1 MYNNNNYYNNRQTF
15 QNVGYQSMNTY
26 NNVPAFN
33 QQQVLEEDY
42 KRRLQQRQQYLSMQQ
57 LIYDQNMMLNQLMY
71 QQQYQQQMQQQ
82 QYNQQY
88 QQYIQKPNQK
98 PINVQL
104 KSITLKPLEYYSQ
117 QMSSIHYPP
126 YAQPYPQRQAVEIPQ
141 KENERLY
148 GFKNDVSKR
157 TIEVQTDDKITE
169 YDKFQRMGLA
179 NTINKQIDDIW
190 GPEKSEQEQQKASMD
205 QKYMGNFEIN
215 LKNEK
220 EQKEK
225 ELEQAKQY
233 QRKRFKPPGMTKEQ
247 WAKINFKIFRDQFIY
262 IALYFYRL
270 RKYIESRKQ
279 MALNQKGEQ
288 AIKCLQNFLEM
299 FQKNSSKVIVQFS
312 SNKDNLNISDKRKIL
327 EAEMKQR
334 VQNLKI
340 QTKKLF
346 QTLISNFNAKDI
358 KPETIEFLG
367 SILHDYEFP
376 IQNFLFLFEINRLN
390 FTHFGQL
397 VNMTDIKAQCLLIS
411 LILIRVFIL
420 RIILKPWAEFPDRV
434 KKKELFEQNCYIVGS
449 LMYQIIMDLLKS
461 KWFSKLGN
469 QSHLPSKYKT
479 YPRPLGPLLS
489 DNYQLPE
496 DVAEVRLI
504 RLLEEPLIM
513 GLANRE
519 DLKSILEDDKPFCN
533 EQQKVI
539 TQWAENIYK
548 LVHQNYLLKQKQK
561 RKERYENKL
570 KFIEVAF
577 YTKEEEKQKHLDIAQ
592 QIYEKYESALPQ
604 PEQDQ
609 A

>member
-1 MYNNNNYYNNRQTF
+1 
-15 QNVGYQSMNTY
+15 MNTY
-26 NNVPAFN
+26 NNVPAVN
-33 QQQVLEEDY
+33 QQQILEEDY

-71 QQQYQQQMQQQ
+71 QQQYQQQMQQYQ
-82 QYNQQY
+82 QNLQY
-88 QQYIQKPNQK
+88 QQQYQKPNQK
-98 PINVQL
+98 PINVQI

-126 YAQPYPQRQAVEIPQ
+126 YAQPYPQRQAVEIPP
-141 KENERLY
+141 KDERIYGLKNE
-148 GFKNDVSKR
+148 VSKR

-169 YDKFQRMGLA
+169 YEKFLRMGLG
-179 NTINKQIDDIW
+179 NTINKQFDDNW
-190 GPEKSEQEQQKASMD
+190 GPEKDEQALLKAQMD
-205 QKYMGNFEIN
+205 QKYQGNFEMN
-215 LKNEK
+215 LKNERELK
-220 EQKEK
+220 ERER
-225 ELEQAKQY
+225 ELEQAKLY

-262 IALYFYRL
+262 LALYFHRF
-270 RKYIESRKQ
+270 RKNLDSRKQ
-279 MALNQKGEQ
+279 QALNQKGEQ

-299 FQKNSSKVIVQFS
+299 FQKNSAKVIVQFS
-312 SNKDNLNISDKRKIL
+312 SNKDNLNITDKRKIL

-334 VQNLKI
+334 RQNIKN

-367 SILHDYEFP
+367 SIFHNFEFP

-397 VNMTDIKAQCLLIS
+397 DGMTDIKAQCLLIT
-411 LILIRVFIL
+411 LILIRVFLL
-420 RIILKPWAEFPDRV
+420 RVILKPWAEFPDRV

-449 LMYQIIMDLLKS
+449 LMYEIIMDFLKS
-461 KWFSKLGN
+461 KWLKKLGN

-496 DVAEVRLI
+496 DVAEVRQI
-504 RLLEEPLIM
+504 RQLEEPLIM
-513 GLANRE
+513 GLTSRE
-519 DLKSILEDDKPFCN
+519 DLKSILEDDKPFCI
-533 EQQKVI
+533 EQQNVI
-539 TQWAENIYK
+539 QQWAENIYK
-548 LVHQNYLLKQKQK
+548 IVHQTYLLKQKQR
-561 RKERYENKL
+561 RKERYENKV
-570 KFIEVAF
+570 KFIEIAF
-577 YTKEEEKQKHLDIAQ
+577 FTKEEEKQKHLELAQ
-592 QIYEKYESALPQ
+592 QIYEKYESTLPQ

-609 A
+609 T